1 MEFNPQQLDIIQKYF
16 LARELTLSVAESV
29 TAGWLQA
36 AISDCP
42 EAAKFFQGGI
52 TTYNLGQKS
61 RHLKINPIHAFGCN
75 SVSATVALE
84 MANGA
89 AQLFSSDWAIG
100 ITGYASPVP
109 ESDEQLYA
117 FYAITYQQNLVMSDK
132 LQPPKHK
139 PAEVQL
145 GYVKAIIKAF
155 SDYLVGLKSP

>member
-1 MEFNPQQLDIIQKYF
+1 MEFNQQQLGAIQKYF
-16 LARELTLSVAESV
+16 LVRAETLSVAESV

-36 AISDCP
+36 AISDSP

-109 ESDEQLYA
+109 ESDGQLYA

-132 LQPPKHK
+132 LEPRMGSSTD
-139 PAEVQL
+139 VQL
-145 GYVKAIIKAF
+145 GYVNTIVKTF
-155 SDYLVGLKSP
+155 SDYLSGLMIQ